1 MSPRALRSL
10 LFGTSVLALTVAS
23 SGAQGQKTPTVQVAL
38 ADVVPGAS
46 RLDFV
51 PRSGGTAFVLT
62 LSGPDG
68 SVEHQDLDAGRAV
81 FVTVSGPGNR
91 TRPDGIYNFELRAKS
106 PVPGAPPQPLS
117 GTESANGRAIEIEKA
132 ARAPE
137 IPAQS
142 GTFRILNGSIVAG
155 SATEP
160 RPARTPPAAGAP
172 AAGRTA
178 SAGRTALDQVIAD
191 DLIVQGSGCFGLDCV
206 LNESFGFDTLRLKEN
221 NTRIKFDDTS
231 ATVGFAL
238 HDWQLTAND
247 SASGGAEKFS
257 IEDITAATVP
267 FTVTG
272 SAPTNA
278 LFIDSTGRVGLRTS
292 TPVLALHETTSDT
305 PAWRLEQTSA
315 GGFTAQTWDVAGNE
329 ANFFVRDVTGGSR
342 LPFRIR
348 PGAPTSS
355 IDIAASGNVGI
366 GTASPAQRLTVMDGP
381 IFVQA
386 AADNLD
392 VFAGMGIDLS
402 SGPAFN
408 YGYAGSSFGRSA
420 GFFNVRPDASAV
432 APNPSLRFM
441 TANVQRMIITNTGN
455 VGIGVANPS
464 QPLQM
469 ASGAFVSAGGQWMN
483 ASSRSL
489 KDDIRDL
496 PADEA
501 LEALQGLSPVTYV
514 YKAAPSEPRA
524 GFIAEDVPALFAASD
539 RKGMNPMDVAAVL
552 TKVVQE
558 QQKTIEE
565 LKARL
570 DELEKKK

>member
-1 MSPRALRSL
+1 MSFAALA
-10 LFGTSVLALTVAS
+10 GVALTAEAQK
-23 SGAQGQKTPTVQVAL
+23 GATVRTPPMAEVIA
-38 ADVVPGAS
+38 GSS
-46 RLDFV
+46 RLDFI
-51 PRSGGTAFVLT
+51 PRAGGAAFVLAI
-62 LSGPDG
+62 SGPDG
-68 SVEHQDLDAGRAV
+68 RVEQQDLESGRAI
-81 FVTVSGPGNR
+81 FVTVAAPNGK
-91 TRPDGIYNFELRAKS
+91 TRPDGIYNYELRAK
-106 PVPGAPPQPLS
+106 VPAPAAHAADS
-117 GTESANGRAIEIEKA
+117 GGTESVNGRAIEIENA
-132 ARAPE
+132 VRPPE
-137 IPAQS
+137 TPAQS

-160 RPARTPPAAGAP
+160 RPARATPVAGAAG
-172 AAGRTA
+172 AGRTA

-191 DLIVQGSGCFGLDCV
+191 DLIVQGSGCFGFDCV

-221 NTRIKFDDTS
+221 NTRIGFNDTS
-231 ATVGFAL
+231 ASAGFAT

-278 LFIDSTGRVGLRTS
+278 LFVDSTGRVGFRTA
-292 TPVLALHETTSDT
+292 TPVLDLHANTSNT
-305 PAWRLEQTSA
+305 QAMRLEQNSG
-315 GGFTAQTWDVAGNE
+315 GGFTAQTWDIAGNE
-329 ANFFVRDVTGGSR
+329 ANFFGRDVTGGSR

-355 IDIAASGNVGI
+355 IDIAASGWVGI
-366 GTASPAQRLTVMDGP
+366 GNASPGG
-381 IFVQA
+381 
-386 AADNLD
+386 NLD
-392 VFAGMGIDLS
+392 IHNSNPATDTFAGMGVDLV

-408 YGYAGSSFGRSA
+408 FGYAGSSFGRSA

-469 ASGAFVSAGGQWMN
+469 ASGAFVSAGGVWTN

-501 LEALQGLSPVTYV
+501 LETLQGLSPVTYV
-514 YKAAPSEPRA
+514 YKAAPSEPHV
-524 GFIAEDVPALFAASD
+524 GFIAEDVPALLASPD
-539 RKGMNPMDVAAVL
+539 RKGMSPMDVAAVL
-552 TKVVQE
+552 TKVVQ
-558 QQKTIEE
+558 QQQRTIEE